1 MNERLLSFFNPRSII
16 LFICIL
22 QGMVFAGLLVY
33 RGWRRRSTADYWLAA
48 LLVLLCLGNVPHFIG
63 FAGVYDAYRDLSFFP
78 FDNPFAVGAV
88 IYLYVRTLTNSERLS
103 ARRVLLLFA
112 PALVYYAYRFLVFL
126 QPLSFKDWFDDA
138 VHVPVVAPVLTVAV
152 VVSNAAFLY
161 LSITHYRRYR
171 RWLDANF
178 SDTEKIKF
186 DWLRNFLY
194 LFAAALLCSALFDL
208 TNSFLFRLSYK
219 QYFWW
224 HVVAAL
230 LTYYLAIAGY
240 LRSEVISGQVRAR
253 RRAGRAGDGDRR
265 RARSREQKSAAQ
277 G

>member
-1 MNERLLSFFNPRSII
+1 MHSPGRNVRVAPWPSQTMNERLLSFFNPRSIV

-33 RGWRRRSTADYWLAA
+33 RGWKRRGTADYWLAA

-88 IYLYVRTLTNSERLS
+88 IYLYVRTLTNSEGLS
-103 ARRVLLLFA
+103 ARRGLLLFA

-152 VVSNAAFLY
+152 VVSNALFLY
-161 LSITHYRRYR
+161 LSITHYRRSR
-171 RWLDANF
+171 RRRTTFEARCLSSPTRPTLPRRF
-178 SDTEKIKF
+178 SSCARCARTG
-186 DWLRNFLY
+186 WR
-194 LFAAALLCSALFDL
+194 
-208 TNSFLFRLSYK
+208 RLSVK
-219 QYFWW
+219 
-224 HVVAAL
+224 
-230 LTYYLAIAGY
+230 
-240 LRSEVISGQVRAR
+240 
-253 RRAGRAGDGDRR
+253 RRAATSRAST
-265 RARSREQKSAAQ
+265 ATATPY
-277 G
+277 